1 MLPWEKKVSKRL
13 KQPKHPLRDEWIK
26 KWIKKIWYIHT
37 MEYYSAVKW
46 KTNKKKPSVICY
58 NMGEACGYYANWNVS
73 PWRTDTAWFH
83 LYEVS
88 KVIKLIEAQSKNVA
102 ARIWGEREMGS
113 CCSMG
118 IKFQSSKIKKKK
130 ALEIC

>member
-1 MLPWEKKVSKRL
+1 
-13 KQPKHPLRDEWIK
+13 
-26 KWIKKIWYIHT
+26 

-46 KTNKKKPSVICY
+46 KTNKQKPSVICY

-113 CCSMG
+113 CCSTG
-118 IKFQSSKIKKKK
+118 IKFESSKIKKKK